1 MRFFYAKNIFLKNRA
16 KSKSDKSGVV
26 KQKSDC
32 KLIAIAFVIIGDIG
46 IVISL
51 PKCRLT
57 ESFRAGS

>member
-1 MRFFYAKNIFLKNRA
+1 MRFFYAKNIFLKIGQKVNLI
-16 KSKSDKSGVV
+16 KSGVV

-32 KLIAIAFVIIGDIG
+32 KLIAIAFVIIGDNG